1 MSTED
6 KIEDAADIAED
17 IVELVEDLGLISEG
31 QEAKYKALIQKALPK
46 VIIVLGGILGIY
58 MLLK

>member
-17 IVELVEDLGLISEG
+17 IVELAEDLGLISEG
-31 QEAKYKALIQKALPK
+31 KETKYKALIQKALPK
-46 VIIVLGGILGIY
+46 VIIVLGGVLGIY
-58 MLLK
+58 MMLK

>member
-17 IVELVEDLGLISEG
+17 IVELAEDLGLISEG
-31 QEAKYKALIQKALPK
+31 QETKYKALIQKAFPK
-46 VIIVLGGILGIY
+46 VIIVLGGVLGIY

>member
-17 IVELVEDLGLISEG
+17 IVELAEDLGLISEG
-31 QEAKYKALIQKALPK
+31 QEAKYKALIKKALPK
-46 VIIVLGGILGIY
+46 VIIVLGGVLGIY
-58 MLLK
+58 MMLK

>member
-17 IVELVEDLGLISEG
+17 IVELAEDLGLISEG

-46 VIIVLGGILGIY
+46 VIIILGAVLGIY
-58 MLLK
+58 MMLK

>member
-17 IVELVEDLGLISEG
+17 IVELAEDLGLISEC
-31 QEAKYKALIQKALPK
+31 QEAKYKALIKKALPK
-46 VIIVLGGILGIY
+46 VIIVLGGVLGIY
-58 MLLK
+58 MMLK